1 MIMLILPIS
10 FKAQVTAEFIYLLGA
25 LSVFLVAFIAAYTWK
40 NVQIQEQNM
49 IFELERIGDEA
60 ANQVNLAHLSG
71 SGFSKEYFLPEK
83 IQGFS
88 YNIIIHGNILRI
100 NTSKTSYV
108 VTLTTSSINGNF
120 TQGKNLI
127 KNIGGIVN
135 ISGG

>member
-1 MIMLILPIS
+1 MLILPIS

-25 LSVFLVAFIAAYTWK
+25 LCVFLVAFIAAYTWR

-49 IFELERIGDEA
+49 IFELERVGDEA

-100 NTSKTSYV
+100 NTSKTSYTV
-108 VTLTTSSINGNF
+108 ALTTSSINGNF

-127 KNIGGIVN
+127 KNIGGVVN

>member
-1 MIMLILPIS
+1 MLTLRIS

-25 LSVFLVAFIAAYTWK
+25 LCVFLVAFVSAYNWR
-40 NVQIQEQNM
+40 NVQIQEQSM
-49 IFELERIGDEA
+49 IFEIERIGDEA

-71 SGFSKEYFLPEK
+71 SGFSKEYVLPEK

-100 NTSKTSYV
+100 NTSKTSYTV
-108 VTLTTSSINGNF
+108 SLISSNINGNF

-127 KNIGGIVN
+127 KNIGGMVN
-135 ISGG
+135 ITNG